1 MKKAIRLFIV
11 VALSI
16 SAIHFQMT
24 AQSLPRRAGL
34 AAQSSKSQSTGAPQS
49 LKQVAPEQIGLSKAR
64 LDRIKP
70 WAERYIEDNK
80 LSGAVCLI
88 ARRGSIGYFETF
100 GMADKE
106 AAKPIRKDSIFRMY
120 SMTKAVTGVAV
131 MMLYEEGRFNL
142 SDPVSRYLP
151 EFAHMSVAIEKTDA
165 AGKPVLAYTV
175 PAEREITILDLLRH
189 TSGLNY
195 AGPHDE
201 KGGMSYQ
208 VLGLSPAFTAD
219 YSLAELVKRLAGQ
232 PLVHQPGTIWDYG
245 WSIDVLARLVEVVSG
260 QPIDEFFSDR
270 IFKPLH
276 MDDTGYYVPE
286 SKLDRLVAFYQ
297 PNPDGTIKRGTD
309 AAQEIGRKKPALMMG
324 GAGLMSTAT
333 DYARFVQMLLNGGE
347 LDGARLLGPKTVTL
361 MHSDVLGDLPS
372 FGNTLAAGYGFGL
385 TFAVNKGPAKTGSLI
400 SKGEYNWGGAAGTAF
415 WIDPEE
421 KMIGVFMMQTIG
433 DIGKGREFER
443 LAYQAIIDESR
454 EPEK

>member
-1 MKKAIRLFIV
+1 MRKAILLLTIAA
-11 VALSI
+11 ALMST
-16 SAIHFQMT
+16 FQFRMA
-24 AQSLPRRAGL
+24 AQSLGRQGRMAAESSKPQGGL
-34 AAQSSKSQSTGAPQS
+34 AGQS
-49 LKQVAPEQIGLSKAR
+49 LRQVAPEQVGLSRTR

-70 WAERYIEDNK
+70 WAERYIAENK
-80 LSGAVCLI
+80 LSGAVLLI
-88 ARRGSIGYFETF
+88 ARRGSVGYFETF

-106 AAKPIRKDSIFRMY
+106 ASKPMRKDSIFRMY

-142 SDPVSRYLP
+142 SDPVSKYLP
-151 EFAHMSVAIEKTDA
+151 EFAHMRVAIEKTDA
-165 AGKPVLAYTV
+165 AGKPILAYTV
-175 PAEREITILDLLRH
+175 PAEHDITILDLLRH

-208 VLGLSPAFTAD
+208 SLALSPVFDAQ
-219 YSLAELVKRLAGQ
+219 YPLAELVKRLAAQ

-260 QPIDEFFSDR
+260 QTIDEFFSER

-276 MDDTGYYVPE
+276 MDDTGYYVAE

-297 PNPDGTIKRGTD
+297 PNLDGTIKRGSD
-309 AAQEIGRKKPALMMG
+309 AAQELGRKKPILMMG
-324 GAGLMSTAT
+324 GSGLMSTAT
-333 DYARFVQMLLNGGE
+333 DYARFVQVLLNGGE
-347 LDGARLLGPKTVTL
+347 LDGARLLSPKTVTL
-361 MHSDVLGDLPS
+361 MHSDVLGELPS
-372 FGNTLAAGYGFGL
+372 FGNTLPPGYGFGL
-385 TFAVNKGPAKTGSLI
+385 TFAVNRGPAKTASLI
-400 SKGEYNWGGAAGTAF
+400 SKGEYNWGGAAGTVF

-433 DIGKGREFER
+433 DLGKGREFER
-443 LAYQAIIDESR
+443 LAYQAIVDESR

>member
-1 MKKAIRLFIV
+1 MRKAI
-11 VALSI
+11 LSFTI
-16 SAIHFQMT
+16 AAVLIGTFQARIP
-24 AQSLPRRAGL
+24 AQSLGRRGGPAAPSASPQSGVAG
-34 AAQSSKSQSTGAPQS
+34 QS
-49 LKQVAPEQIGLSKAR
+49 LKQVAPEQIGLSGKR
-64 LDRIKP
+64 LERIKP
-70 WAERYIEDNK
+70 WVEKYIADNK

-88 ARRGSIGYFETF
+88 ARRGSVGYFDTF

-106 AAKPIRKDSIFRMY
+106 NSKPMRKDNIFRMY

-131 MMLYEEGRFNL
+131 MMLYEQGRFDL

-151 EFAHMSVAIEKTDA
+151 EFAHMKVAIEKTDA

-175 PAEREITILDLLRH
+175 PAEHEITILDLLRH

-208 VLGLSPAFTAD
+208 ALGLSPLFTAE
-219 YSLAELVKRLAGQ
+219 YSLAELVKRLAAQ
-232 PLVHQPGTIWDYG
+232 PLVHQPGTVWDYG

-260 QPIDEFFSDR
+260 QAIDEFFSDK

-276 MDDTGYYVPE
+276 MDDTDYYVPE
-286 SKLDRLVAFYQ
+286 SKWDRLVAFYQ
-297 PNPDGTIKRGTD
+297 PNSDGTIKRGVE
-309 AAQEIGRKKPALMMG
+309 AGQEIGRKKPALMMG

-347 LDGARLLGPKTVTL
+347 LDGVRLLSPKTVTL

-372 FGNTLAAGYGFGL
+372 AGGVLAKGYGFGL
-385 TFAVNKGPAKTGSLI
+385 TFAVNRGPAKTGSII
-400 SKGEYNWGGAAGTAF
+400 SKGEYNWGGAAGTVF

-433 DIGKGREFER
+433 DLGKGREFER
-443 LAYQAIIDESR
+443 LAYQSIVDESR

>member
-1 MKKAIRLFIV
+1 MSKAFRLFL
-11 VALSI
+11 VAALLIGSVNVLIPAQSI
-16 SAIHFQMT
+16 TRQGRASAKSVGEEGRNP
-24 AQSLPRRAGL
+24 AQSLG
-34 AAQSSKSQSTGAPQS
+34 T
-49 LKQVAPEQIGLSKAR
+49 VAPEQVGLSKAR

-70 WAERYIEDNK
+70 WAERYIAENK
-80 LSGAVCLI
+80 LSGAVCLV
-88 ARRGSIGYFETF
+88 ARRGSVAYFETF

-106 AAKPIRKDSIFRMY
+106 ASKPMRKDAIFRLY

-142 SDPVSRYLP
+142 SDPVSKFLP
-151 EFAHMSVAIEKTDA
+151 EFSHMRVAVEKTGPT
-165 AGKPVLAYTV
+165 GKPVLAYTV
-175 PAEREITILDLLRH
+175 PAEHDITILDLLRH
-189 TSGLNY
+189 TSGLDY

-208 VLGLSPAFTAD
+208 SLSLTPAFTAD
-219 YSLAELVKRLAGQ
+219 YPLAELSKRLAAQ

-260 QPIDEFFSDR
+260 QPVDEFFSEK

-276 MDDTGYYVPE
+276 MDDTGYFVPE
-286 SKLDRLVAFYQ
+286 SKLDRLVGFYQ
-297 PNPDGTIKRGTD
+297 PNLDGTIKRGTD
-309 AAQEIGRKKPALMMG
+309 PAQEIGRKKPALMMG
-324 GAGLMSTAT
+324 GAGLLGTAM

-347 LDGARLLGPKTVTL
+347 LDGARLLSPKTVTL
-361 MHSDVLGDLPS
+361 MHSDVLGDLPR
-372 FGNTLAAGYGFGL
+372 FGSVLGAGYGFGL
-385 TFAVNKGPAKTGSLI
+385 TFAVNLGPGKTASLF

-443 LAYQAIIDESR
+443 LAYQAIVDESK

>member
-1 MKKAIRLFIV
+1 MRKAISSLLLAVCLTGAVQIRLE
-11 VALSI
+11 
-16 SAIHFQMT
+16 
-24 AQSLPRRAGL
+24 AQSLGKRRTVQARSPKAEASPGV
-34 AAQSSKSQSTGAPQS
+34 QS
-49 LKQVAPEQIGLSKAR
+49 LRQVAPEQVGFSKER
-64 LDRIKP
+64 LERIKP
-70 WAERYIEDNK
+70 WVERYIAENK

-88 ARRGSIGYFETF
+88 ARQGSVAYFETF

-106 AAKPIRKDSIFRMY
+106 ASKPMRKDSIFRMY

-131 MMLYEEGRFNL
+131 MMLYEEGRFSL
-142 SDPVSRYLP
+142 ADPISKYLP
-151 EFAHMSVAIEKTDA
+151 EFAHMKVAIEQTNE
-165 AGKPVLAYTV
+165 AGKPALAYTEAV
-175 PAEREITILDLLRH
+175 SREITILDLLRH

-208 VLGLSPAFTAD
+208 SLELSPVFDAQ
-219 YSLAELVKRLAGQ
+219 YPLAELVKRLAAQ
-232 PLVHQPGTIWDYG
+232 PLVHQPGTVWDYG

-260 QPIDEFFSDR
+260 KTIDEFFSER

-276 MDDTGYYVPE
+276 MDDTGYYVPQP
-286 SKLDRLVAFYQ
+286 KLDRLVAFYQ
-297 PNPDGTIKRGTD
+297 PNPDGTIKRGSD
-309 AAQEIGRKKPALMMG
+309 AAQDIGRKKPMLMMG

-347 LDGARLLGPKTVTL
+347 LDGVRLLGPKTVYL
-361 MHSDVLGDLPS
+361 MRSDVLGDIPS
-372 FGNTLAAGYGFGL
+372 FGNTLAQGYGFGL
-385 TFAVNKGPAKTGSLI
+385 TFAVNRGPAKTGSPI

-421 KMIGVFMMQTIG
+421 RMIGVFMMQTIG
-433 DIGKGREFER
+433 DLGKGREFER
-443 LAYQAIIDESR
+443 LAYQSIIDESK